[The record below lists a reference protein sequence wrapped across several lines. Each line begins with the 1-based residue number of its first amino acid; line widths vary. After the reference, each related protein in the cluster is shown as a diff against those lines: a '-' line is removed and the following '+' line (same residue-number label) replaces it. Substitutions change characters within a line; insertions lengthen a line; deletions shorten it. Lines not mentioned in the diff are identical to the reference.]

1 MMSYFIVIGVVL
13 RVLLP
18 AWLMDRL
25 FGDPVSLPHPVIWF
39 GKMIAFG
46 EKRLNKGSYKLWKGG
61 IMSVL
66 LILFVYSVTIGIEYA
81 LSFLGTPAVIG
92 FDIICIFFCLAGTTL
107 IKEVRMVFEAVDRS
121 LEEGRIQVAR
131 IVGRDTSELS
141 AQEVRTAALET
152 LDGVLDE
159 KIACGTRNFAKEP
172 AMTEKETLDAIDTGV
187 RLVKQCKEN
196 GYQILATGEM
206 GIGNTTTSS
215 AVTAALLHRLASETA
230 GRGAGL
236 NDKGLS
242 RKKQVIQEAI
252 DKYDLYKAD
261 AFTVLQTV
269 GGFDIAGLTGVFIGG
284 AMYHVPIVLDG
295 LISGAAALLA
305 KRIIPGTEHFMIA
318 SHLGKEPAA
327 KAILKEIGIKPVI
340 HGDLALGEGTGAVM
354 VFSLLDLAM
363 SVYNGHTDFSRLEMA
378 PYERLS

>member
-1 MMSYFIVIGVVL
+1 MEAIKFLREKYKITLPDQSMYDAVKANWDGVAKPLDGLGWFEHVTSQIGAIEDSTNVCISKRAVIVMCADNGIVKEGISQSGQEVTLAVAQSMG
-13 RVLLP
+13 RRESSVCRM
-18 AWLMDRL
+18 ASASHTDVI
-25 FGDPVSLPHPVIWF
+25 PVD
-39 GKMIAFG
+39 
-46 EKRLNKGSYKLWKGG
+46 
-61 IMSVL
+61 
-66 LILFVYSVTIGIEYA
+66 IGI
-81 LSFLGTPAVIG
+81 AVSCKI
-92 FDIICIFFCLAGTTL
+92 
-107 IKEVRMVFEAVDRS
+107 
-121 LEEGRIQVAR
+121 
-131 IVGRDTSELS
+131 
-141 AQEVRTAALET
+141 
-152 LDGVLDE
+152 DGVLDE

-252 DKYDLYKAD
+252 DRYDLYKAD

-363 SVYNGHTDFSRLEMA
+363 SVYNGHTDFLRLEMA

>member
-1 MMSYFIVIGVVL
+1 
-13 RVLLP
+13 
-18 AWLMDRL
+18 
-25 FGDPVSLPHPVIWF
+25 
-39 GKMIAFG
+39 
-46 EKRLNKGSYKLWKGG
+46 
-61 IMSVL
+61 
-66 LILFVYSVTIGIEYA
+66 
-81 LSFLGTPAVIG
+81 
-92 FDIICIFFCLAGTTL
+92 
-107 IKEVRMVFEAVDRS
+107 
-121 LEEGRIQVAR
+121 
-131 IVGRDTSELS
+131 
-141 AQEVRTAALET
+141 
-152 LDGVLDE
+152 
-159 KIACGTRNFAKEP
+159 
-172 AMTEKETLDAIDTGV
+172 MTEKETLDAIDTGV

-252 DKYDLYKAD
+252 DRYDLYKAD

-327 KAILKEIGIKPVI
+327 KAILKEIGIKPVM

-363 SVYNGHTDFSRLEMA
+363 SVYNGRTDFSRLEMA